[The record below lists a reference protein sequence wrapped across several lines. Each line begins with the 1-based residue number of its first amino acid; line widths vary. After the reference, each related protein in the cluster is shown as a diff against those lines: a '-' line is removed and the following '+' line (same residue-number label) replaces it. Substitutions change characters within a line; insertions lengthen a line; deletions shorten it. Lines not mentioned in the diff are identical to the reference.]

1 MRRRAFFFIAL
12 LLLALPPA
20 VCLAETTGGGVER
33 STTQLPQATESFP
46 QPPAS
51 SPTATAP
58 GAPADDALSGQQD
71 LHRVELNFEP
81 DAYYTNVSLTLA
93 LTSAPI
99 PHVGEKTEKEIYAT
113 LLSRAYAPRFLLL
126 EASVNPLP
134 YAGTYLRDRHASFY
148 DDAEI
153 TGNFNWVK
161 AVTAG
166 FEEPYAV
173 SVFLGNVVNFDVP
186 ENRNM
191 AGKGYSGL
199 LFSRGTYHIKD
210 NILIRDNWEEFE
222 WKVKGDRKTHIRKLS
237 WSFRIGAKLHENPY
251 ITDILYLSFRRS
263 RLDYKTDHPS
273 LFNNSGFEYTYD
285 MDRKTLNAI
294 RHYFTVDK
302 KWPFA
307 SGKTAFALALGVIWE
322 SNKKYTGPLS
332 AGRDASD
339 LQVILRPNIEF

>member
-1 MRRRAFFFIAL
+1 MKGGSIFFTVF
-12 LLLALPPA
+12 LLLAPPPA
-20 VCLAETTGGGVER
+20 VCLAQTTGGGEER
-33 STTQLPQATESFP
+33 F
-46 QPPAS
+46 S
-51 SPTATAP
+51 SPSLPAEPDNSVSPAPDTA
-58 GAPADDALSGQQD
+58 ALQNPPESQWF
-71 LHRVELNFEP
+71 ELNFEP
-81 DAYYTNVSLTLA
+81 DAYYTNAALTLA

-113 LLSRAYAPRFLLL
+113 LLTRAYEPRFLVL

-134 YAGTYLRDRHASFY
+134 YLGAYIRDRHELFY
-148 DDAEI
+148 NDAEI
-153 TGNFNWVK
+153 SRNFNWVK

-186 ENRNM
+186 GDRNI

-199 LFSRGTYHIKD
+199 LYSTGTYHIKD
-210 NILIRDNWEEFE
+210 NILIRDDWDELE
-222 WKVKGDRKTHIRKLS
+222 WKVKGDRKTTARKLS
-237 WSFRIGAKLHENPY
+237 WSFRIGAKLHQNPY

-263 RLDYKTDHPS
+263 RLDYRS
-273 LFNNSGFEYTYD
+273 EQSSFFNNSGFEYTYD
-285 MDRKTLNAI
+285 MDRKTLSAI

-307 SGKTAFALALGVIWE
+307 NGRTAFALALGFIWE

-332 AGRDASD
+332 VGRETSD
-339 LQVILRPNIEF
+339 LQIILRPNIEF